1 MKWELSCFLRWRE
14 LVDVD
19 SQIKESFRVGYL
31 NEFYLRARLRNLW
44 ASSRDLFF

>member
-1 MKWELSCFLRWRE
+1 MLLKRRE

-31 NEFYLRARLRNLW
+31 NEVYLRARAKKSLGLRI
-44 ASSRDLFF
+44 SS